1 MSQSIRGERERQQ
14 QEARSESP
22 LGGDVAYGL
31 CTLPVAVGPCRAAI
45 PRFFY
50 NAEKGECESFIYGG
64 CNGNE
69 NNFEG
74 AADCEAMCNRVGVVA
89 DLNDLIGA

>member
-1 MSQSIRGERERQQ
+1 MSQSILGERERQQ
-14 QEARSESP
+14 QEARSEY
-22 LGGDVAYGL
+22 DVAYRL

-50 NAEKGECESFIYGG
+50 DAERGECESFIYGG

-69 NNFEG
+69 NNFET
-74 AADCEAMCNRVGVVA
+74 AADCEAMCSRVGVVA
-89 DLNDLIGA
+89 DLNDL

>member
-1 MSQSIRGERERQQ
+1 MSQSILDERERQQ
-14 QEARSESP
+14 QEARSEY
-22 LGGDVAYGL
+22 DVAQRL

-50 NAEKGECESFIYGG
+50 NAERGECESFIYGG

>member
-1 MSQSIRGERERQQ
+1 MSQSILGERERQQ
-14 QEARSESP
+14 QEARSEY
-22 LGGDVAYGL
+22 DVAYGL

-69 NNFEG
+69 NNFER
-74 AADCEAMCNRVGVVA
+74 AADCEAMCKRVGVVA